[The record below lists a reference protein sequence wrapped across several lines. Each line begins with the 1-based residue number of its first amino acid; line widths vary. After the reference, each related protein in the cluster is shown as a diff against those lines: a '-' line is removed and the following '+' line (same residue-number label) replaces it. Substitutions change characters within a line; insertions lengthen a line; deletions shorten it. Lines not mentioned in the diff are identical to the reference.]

1 MRWSSAGRTF
11 GTHGK
16 IDDAFRPQKSWRD
29 VIPIATALRKH
40 FSGSYYRDTVVRTLK
55 SWNIDSAYIAS
66 GFFTDFTG
74 RLEVL
79 APDFGINEDMEDK
92 PVFLLGG
99 YEDDPSQL
107 RALRDALVARGVD
120 AHARK
125 LPTPKKGEVPL
136 RWHAKVAV
144 FLSNE
149 KPVLAIVGSS
159 NFTGPTMYGGSEH
172 NFIASPERVQ
182 VEADNFYWLNSH
194 LDAAQAVH
202 DAFHYW
208 GVGSLAPHIAFND
221 EKFDHEIEKLLDSIY
236 SDLLSF
242 PWQPL

>member
-1 MRWSSAGRTF
+1 M
-11 GTHGK
+11 
-16 IDDAFRPQKSWRD
+16 
-29 VIPIATALRKH
+29 
-40 FSGSYYRDTVVRTLK
+40 RTLK

-92 PVFLLGG
+92 QVFLLGG

-125 LPTPKKGEVPL
+125 LPTPQKGEVPF
-136 RWHAKVAV
+136 RWHAKVAM

-182 VEADNFYWLNSH
+182 VEADSFYWLNSH

-208 GVGSLAPHIAFND
+208 GGGSLAPHIAFND